1 MIEDFLSCATLVTEE
16 LTYNGDEDGNL
27 KILQNNSFIVMTPNQ
42 CLDLRELWK
51 VEFSTLTFRYIYIY
65 GVGLK
70 IMLDRNELSFNDEV
84 VKVFEYLQI
93 ECWNPDYHFLTD
105 KVNDEDYG
113 WVYKSERVEDEFI
126 LFLNIIYSTSNN
138 GLSGVIETDMR
149 VDYLSS

>member
-1 MIEDFLSCATLVTEE
+1 
-16 LTYNGDEDGNL
+16 
-27 KILQNNSFIVMTPNQ
+27 
-42 CLDLRELWK
+42 
-51 VEFSTLTFRYIYIY
+51 
-65 GVGLK
+65 
-70 IMLDRNELSFNDEV
+70 MLDRNELSFNDEV

-93 ECWNPDYHFLTD
+93 ECWNPDYHFLID

-138 GLSGVIETDMR
+138 GLRGVIETDMR